1 MIIYYLIP
9 LPGTLRALKIINM
22 NNPNSK
28 DLIYLDRNEYSYE
41 ISPDVAKVL
50 KDFNPQEL
58 CTYTRCFQNG
68 IKSELSQYI
77 GDMYG
82 VAEQNVVLGYGGEDI
97 LKGVIHCFLSQGHQ
111 QRKMLIP
118 TFSWWYYKSI
128 AEEVNG
134 MTIMYPLYEDGYA
147 FKYNIPEIKK
157 IAAQENPD
165 LVLLASPNN
174 PTGNSLSLDEMK
186 DIISSLSKDTI
197 VVIDEAYT
205 SFANKDITYISQLI
219 TEFPNLLIIRT
230 FSKFYGLPGLRLGYG
245 FMGEGLKKFT
255 NFSTMYLG
263 YNKLTEQ
270 LGIAAL
276 KATAYYDKNASKMQ
290 NDKELYKNGLNP
302 IEGFKVYNSDANF
315 VLVKYPTELKES
327 LQSEFKKE
335 NIVVKFMNEEGL
347 RTHMRITLGTTPI
360 NERVVDIIRRVALKK

>member
-1 MIIYYLIP
+1 MD
-9 LPGTLRALKIINM
+9 NS
-22 NNPNSK
+22 NNK
-28 DLIYLDRNEYSYE
+28 GLVYLDRNEYNYE

-50 KDFNPQEL
+50 KEIDPQDL
-58 CTYTRCFQNG
+58 CTYTRCFQHG

-82 VAEQNVVLGYGGEDI
+82 VPEANIVLGYGGEDI

-134 MTIMYPLYEDGYA
+134 ATAMYPLYEDGYD
-147 FKYNIPEIKK
+147 FKYNIPEIKR
-157 IAAQENPD
+157 IAEAEKPD

-174 PTGNSLSLDEMK
+174 PTGNSLTVDEMSEIISVLDEN
-186 DIISSLSKDTI
+186 TI

-205 SFANKDITYISQLI
+205 SFANKDITYIAKLI
-219 TEFPNLLIIRT
+219 DKFPNLLIIRT
-230 FSKFYGLPGLRLGYG
+230 FSKFYGLPGLRLAYG
-245 FMGEGLKKFT
+245 FMGNGLNKFT
-255 NFSTMYLG
+255 KFSTMYLG

-276 KATAYYDKNASKMQ
+276 KSTAYYDKNAAKIQ
-290 NDKELYKNGLNP
+290 ADKELYKKALNP
-302 IEGFKVYNSDANF
+302 IDGFKVYNSDANF
-315 VLVKYPTELKES
+315 ILVKYPIELKEK
-327 LQSEFKKE
+327 LQDEFKKE
-335 NIVVKFMNEEGL
+335 NIVIKFMNEEGL

-360 NERVVDIIRRVALKK
+360 NEQVIDIICRVALNK

>member
-1 MIIYYLIP
+1 MS
-9 LPGTLRALKIINM
+9 
-22 NNPNSK
+22 NSETK
-28 DLIYLDRNEYSYE
+28 GLIYLDRNEYSYE
-41 ISPDVAKVL
+41 VSPLVAKVL
-50 KDFNPQEL
+50 KEFNPQDL
-58 CTYTRCFQNG
+58 CTYTRCFQHG

-77 GDMYG
+77 GDMYN

-97 LKGVIHCFLSQGHQ
+97 LKGIIHCFLSQGHQ
-111 QRKMLIP
+111 QRKILIP

-128 AEEVNG
+128 ADEVNG
-134 MTIMYPLYEDGYA
+134 KTIMYPLYEDGYD

-157 IAAQENPD
+157 IAEAENPD
-165 LVLLASPNN
+165 IVLLASPNN
-174 PTGNSLSLDEMK
+174 PTGNSLSVDEMK
-186 DIISSLSKDTI
+186 DIISSLGKDTI

-205 SFANKDITYISQLI
+205 SFANKDITYISKLI
-219 TEFPNLLIIRT
+219 KEFPNLLIIRT

-245 FMGEGLKKFT
+245 FMGDGLKKFT

-263 YNKLTEQ
+263 YNKLTEK

-276 KATAYYDKNASKMQ
+276 QSTEYYNANAEKMQ
-290 NDKELYKNGLNP
+290 QDKELYKTGLNP

-315 VLVKYPTELKES
+315 VLVKYPTELKEK
-327 LQSEFKKE
+327 LQDEFKKD

-360 NERVVDIIRRVALKK
+360 NKQVVEIIRRVALNTNLK